1 MLQKF
6 GKCRQII
13 YANGNCGF
21 SLLDNIFGVYLVFFF
36 LPPKE
41 SGLTELISNNPFFL
55 GLTVMGVVIIFGR
68 IIDSIAD
75 PIIANWSD
83 TSKAKMGRR
92 KFFLIT
98 GSFPF
103 ALLAAL
109 LFFPPFK
116 TISNG
121 NALYVAII
129 LGLYFFFY
137 TYFMTPY
144 LALIPELSHTH
155 KDRIN
160 IVVYQAVFALIG
172 AGVVMMGVP
181 QLWHI
186 FQGMDLFSNK
196 SALQVALASAA
207 FIGFISMF
215 ISGLVIDEKKYT
227 KSEPADVKLF
237 ESIKM
242 TLKNRIFL
250 IYLFPTILYW
260 FSFVMIRTIIAYYP
274 IVLLEKDAGFQTL
287 LMAALFGTAAIC
299 FIVISLLSSMISNKA
314 FMLFGLLSFAILMS
328 LGYFIDLFG
337 QYRVTAGLIHMA
349 LLGIPVAIL
358 LIIPNAIVSDISE
371 VDGYRSGKKREA
383 MFFGTQGLFM
393 KINYGIAAA
402 IVTYL
407 FAVFGKDVANP
418 LGVKLA
424 GPVASLFCLVGFLI
438 FLMYPQKEVV
448 EELEKIR
455 AEQAQSES

>member
-1 MLQKF
+1 MLQRF
-6 GKCRQII
+6 GKWRQII
-13 YANGNCGF
+13 YANGNGGF
-21 SLLDNIFGVYLVFFF
+21 SLLDNLFGVYLVFFF

-68 IIDSIAD
+68 IIDSISD

-98 GSFPF
+98 GSLPF
-103 ALLAAL
+103 ALLSAL

-116 TISNG
+116 TVSNG

-144 LALIPELSHTH
+144 LALIPELSRTH

-172 AGVVMMGVP
+172 AGIVMMGVP
-181 QLWHI
+181 QLWHV
-186 FQGMDLFSNK
+186 FQGMDFFSSK
-196 SALQVALASAA
+196 RSLQVALALAA

-215 ISGLVIDEKKYT
+215 VSGLVIDEKKYT
-227 KSEPADVKLF
+227 KSEPSDVKLF

-260 FSFVMIRTIIAYYP
+260 FSFNIIRTIIAYYP

-287 LMAALFGTAAIC
+287 LMAALFGAAAIC
-299 FIVISLLSSMISNKA
+299 FIVISLLSSVISNKA
-314 FMLFGLLSFAILMS
+314 FMLFGLLSFSIFMS
-328 LGYFIDLFG
+328 LGYFVDLLG
-337 QYRVTAGLIHMA
+337 QYRVIAGLIHMA

-371 VDGYRSGKKREA
+371 VDGYRSGEKREA

-407 FAVFGKDVANP
+407 FAVFGKDIANP

-424 GPVASLFCLVGFLI
+424 GPVAAVFCLVGFLI

-455 AEQAQSES
+455 AEQAQGES